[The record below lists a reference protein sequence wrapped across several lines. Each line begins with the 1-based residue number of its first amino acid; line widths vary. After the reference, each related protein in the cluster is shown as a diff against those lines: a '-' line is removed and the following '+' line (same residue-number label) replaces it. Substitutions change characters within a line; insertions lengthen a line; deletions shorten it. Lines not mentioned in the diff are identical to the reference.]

1 MAIKS
6 SRSQSTYRTHSLRF
20 PVAVIFILTIFA
32 LAVNR
37 MFQEPQLFP
46 WSQLDWLCFGG
57 GYLGLVLAEML
68 EGKVYPRRLIFPV
81 RLLLLGVRLIFILS
95 IYWVDGGK
103 TSLPI
108 FSVFLYALYFHL
120 GAVPTLLALA
130 ANIWALYVWSPVL
143 HVNLGEQV
151 AYTSILVLFAS
162 QIQHDDRIRMRNQ
175 ELTRELENYAANST
189 SLAKQEERNR
199 ISRDLHDRLGHY
211 LVAVNIQLQK
221 AAAYREI
228 NPAESDQAVQ
238 QAQQATAEAIR
249 ELRQT
254 LGNLREMDAPTDF
267 RAELQKLI
275 DGVQQNGLP
284 VTLTIQGSE
293 ENYSDLVRLTL
304 RQAVQ
309 EGLTNVEKHAR
320 ASQVQLTL
328 NFGRRWVNLTLQDDG
343 VGFLPEQLDE
353 TSRYGLSGLR
363 ERVSLV
369 RGSLKIESRVG
380 KGTKLKI
387 SIPRKLV
394 E

>member
-1 MAIKS
+1 VVKPFSQPAREDRLKRGDEWGIFPLCVCRYNEETAARSVSARPMGNSMAIKS

-175 ELTRELENYAANST
+175 ESVSYT
-189 SLAKQEERNR
+189 
-199 ISRDLHDRLGHY
+199 H
-211 LVAVNIQLQK
+211 
-221 AAAYREI
+221 
-228 NPAESDQAVQ
+228 
-238 QAQQATAEAIR
+238 
-249 ELRQT
+249 
-254 LGNLREMDAPTDF
+254 
-267 RAELQKLI
+267 
-275 DGVQQNGLP
+275 
-284 VTLTIQGSE
+284 
-293 ENYSDLVRLTL
+293 LTL
-304 RQAVQ
+304 P
-309 EGLTNVEKHAR
+309 TN
-320 ASQVQLTL
+320 
-328 NFGRRWVNLTLQDDG
+328 
-343 VGFLPEQLDE
+343 
-353 TSRYGLSGLR
+353 
-363 ERVSLV
+363 
-369 RGSLKIESRVG
+369 
-380 KGTKLKI
+380 
-387 SIPRKLV
+387 
-394 E
+394 